1 MNPFEALK
9 LFMLFSFANRLVFSF
24 NRRVFIGMPSLLHL
38 EMNSINPF
46 SITGYL
52 DFFNDL
58 TCVEVEDLYSSMIF
72 AFSFLIFEIL

>member
-1 MNPFEALK
+1 
-9 LFMLFSFANRLVFSF
+9 
-24 NRRVFIGMPSLLHL
+24 MPSLLHL